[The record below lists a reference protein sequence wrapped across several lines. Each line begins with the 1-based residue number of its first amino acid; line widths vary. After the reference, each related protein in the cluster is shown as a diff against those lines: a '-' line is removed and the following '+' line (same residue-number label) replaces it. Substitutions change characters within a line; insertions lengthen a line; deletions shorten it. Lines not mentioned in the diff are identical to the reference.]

1 MSVIPLGLI
10 KGRIV
15 LDWVKILV
23 KLTDFRVFLCLHLFP
38 RSVVTRLGLPVED
51 EVLRCYPK

>member
-1 MSVIPLGLI
+1 MVGEDRV
-10 KGRIV
+10 G
-15 LDWVKILV
+15 LDWVKGLSR
-23 KLTDFRVFLCLHLFP
+23 LTDFRVFLCLHLFP